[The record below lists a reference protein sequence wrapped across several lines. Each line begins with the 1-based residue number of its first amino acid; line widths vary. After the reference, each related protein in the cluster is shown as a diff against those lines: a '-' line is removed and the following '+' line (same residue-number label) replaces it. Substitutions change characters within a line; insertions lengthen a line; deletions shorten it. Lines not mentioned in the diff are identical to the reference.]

1 MIWLSSYPKVA
12 TLGSE
17 FIISLISENIKENLL
32 QNLTTIRSYP
42 VIDDFKDILN
52 DFKDFKKIAENWET
66 TQNIINL
73 NKKIRFFKNSQFS
86 L

>member
-1 MIWLSSYPKVA
+1 MIIWLSSYLKSGNTWVRA
-12 TLGSE
+12 
-17 FIISLISENIKENLL
+17 FIISLISKNIKENLL

-73 NKKIRFFKNSQFS
+73 NNKK
-86 L
+86 